1 VRLPARL
8 RGRSFAFW
16 LTVIAVAAAV
26 VRILQTLLIA
36 PWPPGI
42 FNDEAYYITLGK
54 VVAHGH
60 GFIRLDEFY
69 GHHRSVPTAERAPL
83 YPLALAG
90 LTKLGLGA
98 QEWQRLLST
107 VTGVGT
113 VVFAGLI
120 GRRLAG
126 ERAGLLSAAV
136 AAAYPTLIAADG
148 ALMTESLYGFLG
160 AAALFAALRLRD
172 VLSWR
177 RAALVGGLAGLAA
190 LARSDALVLL
200 VLLLVPLLR
209 LRGGLRVALVAAV
222 AALVVL
228 APWTI
233 RNYHV
238 FHRPVLIA
246 TEGGETLRGANC
258 QPAYHGKNIG
268 SWQSGCVH
276 FGGTGNE
283 AKELDKLGHQGVS
296 YAAHH
301 ATRVPLVLVARLAR
315 TWGVWPFFQVPE
327 GRKAWVM
334 HIGVVVFFLLL
345 PFAVLGLLELRRRRA
360 PTWVIVTP
368 FVMVTIST
376 LLSYGSLRF
385 RHLAEISLVVLAG
398 VGIEAWL
405 TRRRGPPARPPAP
418 AT

>member
-1 VRLPARL
+1 MRLPARL
-8 RGRSFAFW
+8 RGRSFGFW
-16 LTVIAVAAAV
+16 LAVIAVAALV
-26 VRILQTLLIA
+26 VRVLQTLLVA

-54 VVAHGH
+54 LVAHGH

-69 GHHRSVPTAERAPL
+69 AHHRSLPTAERAPL

-107 VTGVGT
+107 LTGVGT
-113 VVFAGLI
+113 VVLAGLL

-126 ERAGLLSAAV
+126 ERAGLLAAGV

-148 ALMTESLYGFLG
+148 ALMTESFYGCFG
-160 AAALFAALRLRD
+160 AASLLAALRLREA
-172 VLSWR
+172 LTWR
-177 RAALVGGLAGLAA
+177 RAAAFGGLAGLAA
-190 LARSDALVLL
+190 LARSDALLL
-200 VLLLVPLLR
+200 LPLLLVPLLR
-209 LRGGLRVALVAAV
+209 RPGGVRAAV
-222 AALVVL
+222 VAVL
-228 APWTI
+228 AAVMVLTPWTI
-233 RNYHV
+233 RNVHA

-268 SWQSGCVH
+268 SWQETCISFDGR
-276 FGGTGNE
+276 GNE
-283 AKELDKLGHQGVS
+283 AVELNRLGRDGVS
-296 YAAHH
+296 YAARH
-301 ATRVPLVLVARLAR
+301 ATRVPLVLGARLAR

-327 GRKAWVM
+327 GRRAWVM

-345 PFAVLGLLELRRRRA
+345 PLAGLGLLELRRRRA
-360 PTWVIVTP
+360 PTWVILVP
-368 FVMVTIST
+368 VVMVTLST
-376 LLSYGSLRF
+376 LLSYGTLRF

-398 VGIEAWL
+398 VGIDAVL
-405 TRRRGPPARPPAP
+405 THRRAPPSPSPAE
-418 AT
+418 